1 MNHLENI
8 LAAFISELPEGV
20 LICNTAGEMLLYN
33 RRAREFLESGTDR
46 AEYGKDSDMKDM
58 CAAFCTESAE
68 FPAGPSV
75 YTLIDKSLIQHAMDE
90 ISDKLKHHSARAVS
104 HFIVEGKEK
113 AVLQVR
119 AIPVLN
125 PAGQFTEFVLI
136 LTDITRQREA
146 DQRVDALLKS
156 LTRSARSPLA
166 SIRSAIEIL
175 REYPDMTAKNL
186 RRFKEIIYKE
196 SVTLSHLL
204 NKAADEYSAL
214 VKNRWS
220 RAPVSCEELMETLS
234 RRAADTLN
242 IRVSAEPLSEKLW
255 VKVDTYS
262 ITAALLFV
270 LNQLKEET
278 GTREFSCKFEK
289 EKKFVNLGLR
299 WQGSPAGQEMIKKWE
314 DCFLSISGEK
324 SPLTLKEVLVHHEAE
339 MWCCGSGKSQAPHI
353 CFLLPTVEKF
363 ESDDLKDTRILPESR
378 PEFDI
383 FSHPENP
390 EPDSRLLTELSY
402 TVLIREIS
410 EITEIEDLIAKPAQL
425 PGLIHNML
433 SGGATM
439 RNVTWL
445 ITTFSDAVLK
455 RLIDFAIQDAGPPPV
470 KFAFIVLGS
479 EGRKEQTLKTDQDN
493 AIIFEDR
500 SAGEEN
506 AIAYF
511 SALGEKICT
520 WLDRAGYAFCEGDIM
535 AKNPKWCQPLSV
547 WKKYFSDWIR
557 AAEPEDLFHSSIFFD
572 FRFISGDPEL
582 VAQLRDYLFTSLTG
596 WSGFFRHMT
605 ENTVC
610 FKPPLS
616 FLGNFIVETKGAHR
630 NSLDIKRPM
639 TQIVDFARICALRHG
654 VQETNTQERLYRL
667 CLKNVLTRETYH
679 ETEQAYSYMMQLR
692 FARQIAAVL
701 DENTKP
707 DNYIDPGKLSA
718 IERKMLK
725 EAFKRVEKTQTKL
738 SFDFIGMSDSHMK

>member
-1 MNHLENI
+1 MESEN
-8 LAAFISELPEGV
+8 
-20 LICNTAGEMLLYN
+20 
-33 RRAREFLESGTDR
+33 
-46 AEYGKDSDMKDM
+46 
-58 CAAFCTESAE
+58 
-68 FPAGPSV
+68 
-75 YTLIDKSLIQHAMDE
+75 
-90 ISDKLKHHSARAVS
+90 
-104 HFIVEGKEK
+104 
-113 AVLQVR
+113 LQ
-119 AIPVLN
+119 
-125 PAGQFTEFVLI
+125 
-136 LTDITRQREA
+136 
-146 DQRVDALLKS
+146 
-156 LTRSARSPLA
+156 
-166 SIRSAIEIL
+166 
-175 REYPDMTAKNL
+175 
-186 RRFKEIIYKE
+186 RFKEIIYKE

-204 NKAADEYSAL
+204 NKVADEYSAL

-220 RAPVSCEELMETLS
+220 RAPVSCEELMETL
-234 RRAADTLN
+234 RKRAADTLN
-242 IRVSAEPLSEKLW
+242 IRVAAEPLSEKLW
-255 VKVDTYS
+255 VKVDTHS

-270 LNQLKEET
+270 LNQLKQET
-278 GTREFSCKFEK
+278 GTREFICKLEK
-289 EKKFVNLGLR
+289 EKKFVNLNLW

-314 DCFLSISGEK
+314 DSFLTINGEN

-339 MWCCGSGKSQAPHI
+339 MWCCGSEKSNDRHI
-353 CFLLPTVEKF
+353 CFLLPVAEKF
-363 ESDDLKDTRILPESR
+363 ESDTLKDTRILPESR
-378 PEFDI
+378 PELDI
-383 FSHPENP
+383 FSRPGNS

-410 EITEIEDLIAKPAQL
+410 EITDIEDLIAKPAQL

-455 RLIDFAIQDAGPPPV
+455 KLIDLAIQDAGPPPV

-493 AIIFEDR
+493 AIIFEDTP
-500 SAGEEN
+500 GEEK
-506 AIAYF
+506 AGAYF

-520 WLDRAGYAFCEGDIM
+520 WLDRAGYALCKGEIM
-535 AKNPKWCQPLSV
+535 AKNSKWCQPLPV
-547 WKKYFSDWIR
+547 WKKYFSDWIH
-557 AAEPEDLFHSSIFFD
+557 AAEPEDLLHSSIFFD
-572 FRFISGDPEL
+572 FRFVFGDPEL
-582 VAQLRDYLFTSLTG
+582 VARLRDHLFNSLTG

-639 TQIVDFARICALRHG
+639 TQIVDFARIYALRHA
-654 VQETNTQERLYRL
+654 VRETNTQERLYRL
-667 CLKNVLTRETYH
+667 CLKNVLNREAYH